1 MSQLPVDVFPDLN
14 KPTVTINIE
23 AGGLAPEEVEQLVDF
38 PIETAMGGVSGVSR
52 VRSVSGIGLGLVF
65 VEFDRGSDIY
75 RNRQLVAESL
85 SGVEEQLPDGVKPVL
100 GPISSIMG
108 EVLLIAMTSD
118 QISACLLYTSPSP
131 RDQRGS
137 RMPSSA

>member
-1 MSQLPVDVFPDLN
+1 MTAYGLITLSQLPVDVFPDLN

-23 AGGLAPEEVEQLVDF
+23 AGGLAPEEVEQLVVF

-65 VEFDRGSDIY
+65 V
-75 RNRQLVAESL
+75 
-85 SGVEEQLPDGVKPVL
+85 
-100 GPISSIMG
+100 
-108 EVLLIAMTSD
+108 
-118 QISACLLYTSPSP
+118 CLLYTSPSP
-131 RDQRGS
+131 RDRTRS